1 VRPIAVS
8 KRPEEALSDE
18 DLVARC
24 RLRDEAAVR
33 TLTTRHNR
41 RLFRIARGI
50 LRDDAEAEDVVQDTY
65 VRAFTS
71 LAGFRG
77 EASFATWLTRIAMNE
92 ALGRLRKRRPT
103 VEWVEDGEDRVD
115 TERAMT
121 PLPSRTRDP
130 ERIMADR
137 QMHDLLEGAID
148 RLPDAFRTVFIARM
162 VEGLSIEETADL
174 FGIRPETVKTRVH
187 RARLRLRHDLDR
199 QLRPML
205 SGAFSFDGARCA
217 RLTEAVVRAL
227 ARADGA
233 VPRREPFAH

>member
-1 VRPIAVS
+1 MRPIAVPE
-8 KRPEEALSDE
+8 RPEEALSDE

-33 TLTTRHNR
+33 VLTTRHNR

-77 EASFATWLTRIAMNE
+77 EASFATWITRIAMNE
-92 ALGRLRKRRPT
+92 AFGRLRKRRPT
-103 VEWVEDGEDRVD
+103 VEWVEDGEDHVD
-115 TERAMT
+115 ADRAMT

-130 ERIMADR
+130 ERTMADR

-162 VEGLSIEETADL
+162 VEGLSRGDGRSLRHPARD
-174 FGIRPETVKTRVH
+174 GQDPRP
-187 RARLRLRHDLDR
+187 RARMKLKHDLD

-205 SGAFSFDGARCA
+205 AGRFRSMG
-217 RLTEAVVRAL
+217 RA
-227 ARADGA
+227 ARA
-233 VPRREPFAH
+233 